1 MLAQITDDKDFLAPM
16 PIANEGNFLMQK
28 DFLSARLEYVM
39 SLELTAENIERVRSL
54 KRGIVGWRTSF
65 KKQVD
70 EYIREHFNAPKD
82 IYKAAASEVLAEI
95 ETLEGKADAV
105 LAEEERRRTEAVDYA
120 LDGIIDSLR
129 GGALPDEWVDRIER
143 KKQYY
148 NKTADMAQTAEDIKK
163 QFSDLLYQYNEE
175 RTSEEAVRK
184 ACDDERLDVETYV
197 GLLQTMPL
205 GQVLEKVSQR
215 KEELAK
221 LTQITEGVE
230 GIRCDTLKP
239 ASNEQ
244 VKHMTLELWYAPEKA
259 SYLNYMFDEMRKNN
273 IKVAWATK
281 K

>member
-1 MLAQITDDKDFLAPM
+1 MTDKDFLAPM
-16 PIANEGNFLMQK
+16 PVANEGNFLMQK

-70 EYIREHFNAPKD
+70 EYVREHFNAPKD
-82 IYKAAASEVLAEI
+82 IYKAAANEVLAEI

-105 LAEEERRRTEAVDYA
+105 LAEEERKRVEAVDFA
-120 LDGIIDSLR
+120 IDGIIESLR

-143 KKQYY
+143 RKQYY

-184 ACDDERLDVETYV
+184 ACDDDRLDVETYV

-205 GQVLEKVSQR
+205 GQVLEKVNQR
-215 KEELAK
+215 KEELKK
-221 LTQITEGVE
+221 LSSITEGVE
-230 GIRCDTLKP
+230 GIKV
-239 ASNEQ
+239 E
-244 VKHMTLELWYAPEKA
+244 MPEKQDDEMKEIDLHLRYPA
-259 SYLNYMFDEMRKNN
+259 RKAQYLNTVFSELTKHG
-273 IKVAWATK
+273 ILVAWATK

>member
-1 MLAQITDDKDFLAPM
+1 MTDKDFLAPM
-16 PIANEGNFLMQK
+16 PVANEGNFLMQK

-54 KRGIVGWRTSF
+54 KWGIVGWRTSF

-70 EYIREHFNAPKD
+70 EYVSEHFNAPKD
-82 IYKAAASEVLAEI
+82 IYKAAANEVLAEI
-95 ETLEGKADAV
+95 KTLEGKADAV
-105 LAEEERRRTEAVDYA
+105 LAEEERKRVEAVDFA
-120 LDGIIDSLR
+120 IDGIIESLR

-163 QFSDLLYQYNEE
+163 QFADLLYQYNEE

-205 GQVLEKVSQR
+205 GQVLEKVNQR
-215 KEELAK
+215 KEELKK
-221 LTQITEGVE
+221 LSSITEGVE
-230 GIRCDTLKP
+230 GIKAEMP
-239 ASNEQ
+239 EKQ

>member
-1 MLAQITDDKDFLAPM
+1 MTDKDFLAPM
-16 PIANEGNFLMQK
+16 PVANEGNFLMQK

-70 EYIREHFNAPKD
+70 EYVREHFNAPKD
-82 IYKAAASEVLAEI
+82 IYKAAANEVLAEI

-105 LAEEERRRTEAVDYA
+105 LAEEERKRVEAVDFA
-120 LDGIIDSLR
+120 IDGIIDSLR

-163 QFSDLLYQYNEE
+163 QFADLLYQYNEE

-205 GQVLEKVSQR
+205 GQVLEKVNQR
-215 KEELAK
+215 KEELKK
-221 LTQITEGVE
+221 LSSITEGVE
-230 GIRCDTLKP
+230 GIKV
-239 ASNEQ
+239 E
-244 VKHMTLELWYAPEKA
+244 MPEKQDDEMKEIDLHLRYPA
-259 SYLNYMFDEMRKNN
+259 RKAQYLNTVFSELTKHG
-273 IKVAWATK
+273 ILVAWATVK
-281 K
+281 

>member
-1 MLAQITDDKDFLAPM
+1 MTDKDFLAPM
-16 PIANEGNFLMQK
+16 PVANEGNFLMQK

-70 EYIREHFNAPKD
+70 EYVREHFNAPKD
-82 IYKAAASEVLAEI
+82 IYKAAANEVLAEI

-105 LAEEERRRTEAVDYA
+105 LAEEERKRVEAVDFA
-120 LDGIIDSLR
+120 IDGIIESLR

-163 QFSDLLYQYNEE
+163 QFADLLYQYNEE

-205 GQVLEKVSQR
+205 GQVLEKVNQR
-215 KEELAK
+215 KEELKK
-221 LTQITEGVE
+221 LFSITEGVE
-230 GIRCDTLKP
+230 GIK
-239 ASNEQ
+239 AE
-244 VKHMTLELWYAPEKA
+244 MPEKQDDEMKEIDLHLRYPA
-259 SYLNYMFDEMRKNN
+259 RKAQYLNTVFSELTKHG
-273 IKVAWATK
+273 ILVAWATK

>member
-1 MLAQITDDKDFLAPM
+1 MTDKDFLAPM
-16 PIANEGNFLMQK
+16 PVANEGNFLMQK

-70 EYIREHFNAPKD
+70 EYVREHFNAPKD
-82 IYKAAASEVLAEI
+82 IYKAAANEVLAEI

-105 LAEEERRRTEAVDYA
+105 LAEEERKRVEAVDFA
-120 LDGIIDSLR
+120 IDGIIESLR

-143 KKQYY
+143 RKQYY
-148 NKTADMAQTAEDIKK
+148 NKTADMAQTAEDIRK
-163 QFSDLLYQYNEE
+163 QFADLLYQYNEE

-184 ACDDERLDVETYV
+184 ACDDDRLDVETYV

-205 GQVLEKVSQR
+205 GQVLEKVNQR
-215 KEELAK
+215 KEELKK
-221 LTQITEGVE
+221 LSSITEGVE
-230 GIRCDTLKP
+230 GIRCDALKP
-239 ASNEQ
+239 ASSEE
-244 VKHMTLELWYAPEKA
+244 VKHLTLELWYSPSKA

-281 K
+281 E

>member
-1 MLAQITDDKDFLAPM
+1 MTDKDFLAPM
-16 PIANEGNFLMQK
+16 PVANEGNFLMQK

-70 EYIREHFNAPKD
+70 EYVREHFNAPKD
-82 IYKAAASEVLAEI
+82 IYKAAANEVLAEI

-105 LAEEERRRTEAVDYA
+105 LAEEERKRVEAVDFA
-120 LDGIIDSLR
+120 IDGIIDSLR

-143 KKQYY
+143 RKQYY
-148 NKTADMAQTAEDIKK
+148 NKTADMAQTAEDIRK
-163 QFSDLLYQYNEE
+163 QFADLLYQYNEE

-205 GQVLEKVSQR
+205 GQVLEKVNQR
-215 KEELAK
+215 KEELKK
-221 LTQITEGVE
+221 LSSITEGVE
-230 GIRCDTLKP
+230 GIKV
-239 ASNEQ
+239 E
-244 VKHMTLELWYAPEKA
+244 MPEKQDDEIKEIDLHLRYPA
-259 SYLNYMFDEMRKNN
+259 RKAQYLNTVFSELTKHG
-273 IKVAWATK
+273 ILVAWATVK
-281 K
+281 